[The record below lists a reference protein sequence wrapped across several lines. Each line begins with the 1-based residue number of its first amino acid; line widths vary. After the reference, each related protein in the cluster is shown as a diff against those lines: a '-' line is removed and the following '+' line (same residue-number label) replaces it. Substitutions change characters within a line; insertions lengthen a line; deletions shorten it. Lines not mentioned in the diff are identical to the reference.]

1 MTKKEIILTII
12 MTILSCQTQI
22 NKRLEIYISILPFVE
37 VINDQKEIFQNDS
50 RETQIQII
58 VRKKNVKNLMNISIN
73 ETVAKYSMKRYSNFS
88 KA

>member
-58 VRKKNVKNLMNISIN
+58 VRKK
-73 ETVAKYSMKRYSNFS
+73 
-88 KA
+88 

>member
-12 MTILSCQTQI
+12 MTILLCQTQI

-58 VRKKNVKNLMNISIN
+58 VRKK
-73 ETVAKYSMKRYSNFS
+73 
-88 KA
+88 